1 MYNIYVNGVF
11 SFAYDFEKGESFMFN
26 LTNAMP
32 LAWDLGTFLQNA
44 TDTLKQWGGYLFVFL
59 GVIAIIIGVYKI
71 VKGLISHGQSGQP
84 VNWLVSIG
92 LIILGGV
99 LIAGGF
105 AFVSDIAQEQK
116 KTIEDLGNGSSSTIL
131 PVLFR

>member
-1 MYNIYVNGVF
+1 
-11 SFAYDFEKGESFMFN
+11 MFN

-44 TDTLKQWGGYLFVFL
+44 TDTLTQWGGYLFVFL